1 MIPAGNEFFMTE
13 VMEWQHEKDGAQ
25 GTVTGHSHIGL
36 CLLYCKEER
45 ILLKLEQGQIL

>member
-25 GTVTGHSHIGL
+25 S
-36 CLLYCKEER
+36 
-45 ILLKLEQGQIL
+45 QGIVISDYAFYIAKKNESC